1 MATSTSAAAWSARLL
16 LDEELRIGNGGAV
29 SGERTHP
36 ILPCPDLDEAVSF
49 YEALGFHR
57 TYRQSR
63 PNPYAVMAFEDIVIH
78 LAGIDG
84 FDPATSVSSVIILV
98 PDADGLHASFAEG
111 LRLRY
116 GRLPATGIP
125 RILRPRRKQGTAT
138 GFSVVDVGGNWLRVY
153 RAGESEDDLSE
164 RAGGLTRVIE
174 IAARQGDARG
184 DDARALAILERGL
197 VRHAAAAP
205 VERVRA
211 LLYQAE
217 LLARLGQHER
227 ATTVL
232 VTAARTSVPEQDRA
246 AVAADVAHAREVVSS
261 SAEQC

>member
-1 MATSTSAAAWSARLL
+1 M
-16 LDEELRIGNGGAV
+16 
-29 SGERTHP
+29 SGERTHA
-36 ILPCPDLDEAVSF
+36 ILPCPDLDEAISF

-57 TYRQSR
+57 TYRQLR
-63 PNPYAVMAFEDIVIH
+63 PNPYAVMALEDIVIH

-98 PDADGLHASFAEG
+98 PDADGLHAAFADG
-111 LRLRY
+111 LRHRY

-153 RAGESEDDLSE
+153 RAGEIEDDPTVPAE
-164 RAGGLTRVIE
+164 GLTRVVE
-174 IAARQGDARG
+174 VAARHGDARG
-184 DDARALAILERGL
+184 DDAQALTILERGL

-205 VERVRA
+205 IERVRA

-217 LLARLGQHER
+217 LLARLDQHEQAAAVL
-227 ATTVL
+227 ATASRISL
-232 VTAARTSVPEQDRA
+232 PEQERRA
-246 AVAADVAHAREVVSS
+246 IASDVAHAREVMGP
-261 SAEQC
+261 SAEQG